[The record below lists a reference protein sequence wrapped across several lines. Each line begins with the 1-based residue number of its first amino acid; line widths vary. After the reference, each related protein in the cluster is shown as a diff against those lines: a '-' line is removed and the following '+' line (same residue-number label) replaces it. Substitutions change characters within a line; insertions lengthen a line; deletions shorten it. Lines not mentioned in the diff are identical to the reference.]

1 MAESLKTKNTLLNI
15 TLFFLGLILLF
26 IAYNI
31 YLSLQKPSDEDLEE
45 KNISGKIIQVKVLNG
60 TQTDGL
66 AKKLTDFLRSKN
78 FDVVI
83 QGNYNER
90 NVKKTFIID
99 HRGDKKILRK
109 IIKVL
114 KIDPDQVK
122 TDIKEFELSDVT
134 IVIGEDYQKL
144 NSEIK
149 W

>member
-1 MAESLKTKNTLLNI
+1 VAESLKTKNTLLNI

>member
-109 IIKVL
+109 IIRVL

-122 TDIKEFELSDVT
+122 TDIKEFELTDVT

>member
-122 TDIKEFELSDVT
+122 TDIKEFELTDVT